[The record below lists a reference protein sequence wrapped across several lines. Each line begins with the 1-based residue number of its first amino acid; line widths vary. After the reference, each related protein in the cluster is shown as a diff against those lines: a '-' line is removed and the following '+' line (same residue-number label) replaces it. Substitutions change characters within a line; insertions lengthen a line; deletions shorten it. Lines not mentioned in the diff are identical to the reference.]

1 MNVNL
6 RSMLTV
12 MRKELRDFARDRKT
26 FWMTLL
32 LAPLMYP
39 VLMIGLG
46 TLAEGRA
53 RTQLEKPMTVPVA
66 GSERAPTLL
75 SFLKSQGIEPR
86 KASEAEVERAIRE
99 QTSDVGL
106 IVDPAFA
113 EHWRAGTPAKVEVV
127 LDSTRRDAEL
137 PGKRVQKALEGYSTT
152 VGALRLLS
160 RGINPQV
167 ARPVDAAT
175 RDLATAAAKRG
186 ILLSVMLPIIMLI
199 FAFIGGAHLSMDT
212 TAGERERQSLE
223 PLLATPAARG
233 AIVSGKMLAAGLIG
247 VSSLLLILLS
257 FKLSAALVPGI
268 GRMLNVSALAIA
280 QMLLVLLPLTLLG
293 TALLSFLAAG
303 AKSMKEAQMHMTWLM
318 FLPMLPAYVLMVRPL
333 KDTALWQ
340 YAVPFLS
347 QNQMV
352 QKITRGEAPTPQ
364 QWGVYLA
371 CALALA
377 ALVWLAATWR
387 YRQEKLAISS

>member
-6 RSMLTV
+6 RSMFTV

>member
-1 MNVNL
+1 MNVHI
-6 RSMLTV
+6 RTMFTV

-26 FWMTLL
+26 FLMTLL
-32 LAPLMYP
+32 LSPLLVPLMF
-39 VLMIGLG
+39 IGMG
-46 TLAEGRA
+46 TLAENRVK
-53 RTQLEKPMTVPVA
+53 TQLEKPMTIPVA
-66 GSERAPTLL
+66 NSEQAPTLV
-75 SFLKSQGIEPR
+75 SFLKSQGIDAR

-99 QTSDVGL
+99 QDSDVAL
-106 IVDPAFA
+106 IVDPKFA
-113 EHWRAGTPAKVEVV
+113 ESWHAGTPAKVELVM
-127 LDSTRRDAEL
+127 DSTRRDADL
-137 PGKRVQKALEGYSTT
+137 PGRRVKNALDGYSKT

-167 ARPVDAAT
+167 AQPVNTAT
-175 RDLATAAAKRG
+175 RDLATPEAKRG
-186 ILLSVMLPIIMLI
+186 IMLSVILPLIMLI

-247 VSSLLLILLS
+247 ITSLLLILLS
-257 FKLSAALVPGI
+257 LKLSATMVSGI
-268 GRMLNVSALAIA
+268 GRMLSVSPMAIA

-303 AKSMKEAQMHMTWLM
+303 AKSMKEAQMHMSWLM
-318 FLPMLPAYVLMVRPL
+318 FLPMLPAYALMARPL
-333 KDTALWQ
+333 KDTELWQ

-347 QNQMV
+347 QNQLV
-352 QKITRGEAPTPQ
+352 QKIARGESPSPE
-364 QWGVYLA
+364 QWGVYLV
-371 CALALA
+371 CSVGLA